1 MSSQQPSSNVDEEP
15 PPPPPPASE
24 PEAKAPEVPPGKPSE
39 EAWMEDY
46 DEMITP
52 EKPAKPRKKR
62 HWGGIIV
69 AVIVIVILLA
79 WTLLSPD
86 ITPEKGDTY
95 TSSPT
100 YANLGNYTGYRD
112 IWAGN
117 MTWGISIRGDTSGSV
132 GTQMTFTVLVTK
144 VYERPGNW
152 FFRGTSVDLKNVSL
166 FKADGTYLASMSNSS
181 DLGYGVSA
189 TLSFNFTESGTYNLH
204 MYVKFMVY
212 EMMRI
217 GFMPLE
223 TVQVTPG
230 VDLEPIVIS

>member
-1 MSSQQPSSNVDEEP
+1 MSSEQPSSDVVEEP
-15 PPPPPPASE
+15 PPPPPAEKAE
-24 PEAKAPEVPPGKPSE
+24 PEKPAEKPSE
-39 EAWMEDY
+39 EEWKEDY

-52 EKPAKPRKKR
+52 EKPAKPKKKR

-69 AVIVIVILLA
+69 VVIVIIALVI
-79 WTLLSPD
+79 WTVLSPN
-86 ITPEKGDTY
+86 IMPEKGDTY

-117 MTWGISIRGDTSGSV
+117 MTWGISISGPTTGNV
-132 GTQMTFTVLVTK
+132 GSELTLTVLVTK

-152 FFRGTSVDLKNVSL
+152 FFRGTSIDLQNVSV
-166 FKADGTYLASMSNSS
+166 FKTDGTFLASMSNKS

-189 TLSFNFTESGTYNLH
+189 TVHLNFADNGSYQLQV
-204 MYVKFMVY
+204 YVKFMVY

-230 VDLEPIVIS
+230 VDLDTIVIT